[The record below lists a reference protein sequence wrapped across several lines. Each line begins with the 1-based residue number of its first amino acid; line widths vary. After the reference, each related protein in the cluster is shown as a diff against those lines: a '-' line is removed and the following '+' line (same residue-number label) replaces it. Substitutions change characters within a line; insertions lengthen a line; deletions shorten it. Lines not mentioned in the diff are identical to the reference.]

1 MKIVFFGSSKFAV
14 KPLAGLVNA
23 GFAPV
28 CVVTQPD
35 RHKARGMRPAG
46 TAVKEESLRL
56 GIQVFQPE
64 NINDD
69 AALNFLKGINA
80 DLFVVAAYG
89 RMFSEQV
96 LSLPGTMAI
105 NLHPSLLPKY
115 RGAAPLNWALING
128 DKSTGVSVVRM
139 VERMDAGPVLRSLEK
154 DIPQDE
160 DAISLGERLSAAGAE
175 LLAEAVKDIEKGV
188 WKEIPQKEEEA
199 TFARLLKK
207 EDGRIDWNKPA
218 SSIHN
223 LVRGCAGWP
232 GTYSYFRGKTIKINK
247 AVATCSIAEGIPP
260 GEIISADEK
269 GLEIAC
275 GRGSIRVKILQ
286 PESKKEM
293 TAREFIN
300 GYKPLKEERFTAC

>member
-1 MKIVFFGSSKFAV
+1 MKIVFFGSSKFAL
-14 KPLAGLVNA
+14 KPLAGLIEA

-35 RHKARGMRPAG
+35 KHKARGMRAAG

-56 GIQVFQPE
+56 GMRILQPE
-64 NINDD
+64 NIND
-69 AALNFLKGINA
+69 AASLNFLRGLNA

-89 RMFSEQV
+89 RMLSEQI
-96 LSLPGTMAI
+96 LSLPGIMAI

-128 DKSTGVSVVRM
+128 DKSTGVCVVRM
-139 VERMDAGPVLRSLEK
+139 VARMDAGPVLRSMER
-154 DIPQDE
+154 DIPEDE

-175 LLAEAVKDIEKGV
+175 LLVEAIKDIEKGV
-188 WKEIPQKEEEA
+188 WKEVPQKEEKA

-218 SSIHN
+218 FSIHN

-232 GTYSYFRGKTIKINK
+232 GTFSYFRGKTIKITK
-247 AVATCSIAEGIPP
+247 AVDTGCIAEGIPP
-260 GEIISADEK
+260 GEIISVDER

-275 GRGSIRVKILQ
+275 GRGSISVMALQ

-300 GYKPLKEERFTAC
+300 GYKPLKGEHFTAC

>member
-1 MKIVFFGSSKFAV
+1 MKIVFFGSSRFAV

-23 GFAPV
+23 GFTPV

-64 NINDD
+64 NINDA
-69 AALNFLKGINA
+69 AALNFLKGLNA

-128 DKSTGVSVVRM
+128 DKSSGVCVVRM

-160 DAISLGERLSAAGAE
+160 DALSLGERLSAAGAE
-175 LLAEAVKDIEKGV
+175 LLAEAIKDIEKGV
-188 WKEIPQKEEEA
+188 WKEIPQKEEEV

-218 SSIHN
+218 FSIHN

-232 GTYSYFRGKTIKINK
+232 GTFSYFRGKTIKINK
-247 AVATCSIAEGIPP
+247 AVDTCSIAEGIPP
-260 GEIISADEK
+260 GEIISVDEK

-275 GRGSIRVKILQ
+275 GRGSIRVKTLQ

>member
-1 MKIVFFGSSKFAV
+1 
-14 KPLAGLVNA
+14 
-23 GFAPV
+23 
-28 CVVTQPD
+28 
-35 RHKARGMRPAG
+35 MRPAG

-64 NINDD
+64 NINDA
-69 AALNFLKGINA
+69 AALNSLKALNA

-115 RGAAPLNWALING
+115 RGAAPLNWVLING
-128 DKSTGVSVVRM
+128 DRSTGVCVVRM

-188 WKEIPQKEEEA
+188 WKEVPQKEEEA

-218 SSIHN
+218 CSIHN

-232 GTYSYFRGKTIKINK
+232 GTFSYFRGKTIKINK
-247 AVATCSIAEGIPP
+247 AVDTCSIAEGIPP
-260 GEIISADEK
+260 GEIISVDEK

-275 GRGSIRVKILQ
+275 GRGSIRVKTLQ

-300 GYKPLKEERFTAC
+300 GYKPLKEERFKVC

>member
-1 MKIVFFGSSKFAV
+1 MRIVFFGSSRFAV
-14 KPLAGLVNA
+14 KPLTGLVNA

-128 DKSTGVSVVRM
+128 DKSTGVCVVRM

-175 LLAEAVKDIEKGV
+175 LLAEAVKDIEKGA

-260 GEIISADEK
+260 GGIISADEK

-275 GRGSIRVKILQ
+275 GRGSIRVKTLQ

>member
-1 MKIVFFGSSKFAV
+1 MKIVFFGSSRFAV

-64 NINDD
+64 NIND
-69 AALNFLKGINA
+69 AEALNFLKGLNA

-128 DKSTGVSVVRM
+128 DKSTGVCVVKM

-160 DAISLGERLSAAGAE
+160 DALSLGERLSAAGAE

-218 SSIHN
+218 FSIHN

-232 GTYSYFRGKTIKINK
+232 GTFSYFRGKTIKINK
-247 AVATCSIAEGIPP
+247 AVDTCSIAEGIPP
-260 GEIISADEK
+260 GEIISVDEK

-275 GRGSIRVKILQ
+275 GRGSIRVKTLQ